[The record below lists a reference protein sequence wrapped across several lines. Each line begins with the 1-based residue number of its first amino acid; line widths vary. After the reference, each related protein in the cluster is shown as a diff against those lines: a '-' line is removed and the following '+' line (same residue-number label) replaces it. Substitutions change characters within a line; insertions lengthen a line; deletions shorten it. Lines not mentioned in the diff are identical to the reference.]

1 MGRGPQAEEWG
12 LGPGARDASCGHS
25 GHLDSHIPGHSTD
38 SSLLLPQCR
47 GEGGLGQSSGEGP
60 RSGLEG
66 RPQAC
71 PRHRPR
77 GPCDSHKQE
86 VPPTIADGPLCV
98 QTLDSGG
105 PAALDLSGCFLLA
118 GPEERGRQTWPE
130 MGRGL
135 RECESRGEKH
145 RRLEGWEV
153 GRPEQA
159 WHIVGTGEIT
169 WPGLQ
174 SGSGERATLG
184 RAGQLGET
192 EAGPP
197 HPVLTEAEHIVGA
210 QQVCEI

>member
-1 MGRGPQAEEWG
+1 M
-12 LGPGARDASCGHS
+12 
-25 GHLDSHIPGHSTD
+25 
-38 SSLLLPQCR
+38 
-47 GEGGLGQSSGEGP
+47 
-60 RSGLEG
+60 
-66 RPQAC
+66 
-71 PRHRPR
+71 
-77 GPCDSHKQE
+77 
-86 VPPTIADGPLCV
+86 ADGPLCV

-145 RRLEGWEV
+145 RKLEGWEV

-174 SGSGERATLG
+174 SGRGERATLG

-197 HPVLTEAEHIVGA
+197 HPVLTEAKHIVGA
-210 QQVCEI
+210 QQVCEV